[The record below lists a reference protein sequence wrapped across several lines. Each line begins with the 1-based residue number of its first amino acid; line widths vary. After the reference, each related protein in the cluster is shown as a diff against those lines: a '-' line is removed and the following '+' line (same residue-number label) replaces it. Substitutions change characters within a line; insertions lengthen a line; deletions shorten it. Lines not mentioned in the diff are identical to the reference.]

1 MLNFKTN
8 YKIELAKTLSQHY
21 YGVWKGKKF
30 LGYFPSAT
38 TILLSYPTSPQLT
51 AWIAAHG
58 MEEATNI
65 RDEAG
70 ISGTKIHAACDML
83 EEGQTLFEANYTIKE
98 WVKIKSFVDWF
109 HEYKPTMIAGEIQ
122 VFSRKGKYAG
132 RVDRIYKINGDTVVL
147 DFKSSSALHPHF
159 PLQFAAYANAI
170 EENSDEVINMTA
182 VLLLGASN
190 KNGYRYEVY
199 PEWKEHYKVF
209 KNVRATWQYDNYG
222 SRKNPKEPPV
232 LILPESLKL

>member
-1 MLNFKTN
+1 MELKHN

-21 YGVWKGKKF
+21 YSVHEGKKF

-38 TILLSYPTSPQLT
+38 TILLAFPTSPQLT
-51 AWIAAHG
+51 AWIAQHG

-70 ISGTKIHAACDML
+70 ISGTKIHSACDML

-98 WVKIKSFVDWF
+98 WVKIKSFVDWY
-109 HEYKPTMIAGEIQ
+109 HEYKPTMVAGEIP
-122 VFSRKGKYAG
+122 VFSKKGKYAG
-132 RVDRIYKINGDTVVL
+132 RVDRIYKINGDTIVL
-147 DFKSSSALHPHF
+147 DFKSSSALHPQF
-159 PLQFAAYANAI
+159 PLQFSAYANAI
-170 EENSDEVINMTA
+170 EENSDEIIDMTA

-190 KNGYRYEVY
+190 KNGYRYETY

-209 KNVRATWQYDNYG
+209 KNVRETWQYNTYG
-222 SRKNPKEPPV
+222 SKKTKKEPPV